1 MNNIYHR
8 SLRDQDPIPSR
19 DEILTLFQS
28 NTDQP
33 ILSFFSRE
41 QCLSL
46 KQPQLISKS
55 LETGVPIPKD
65 IQNSKDKSTECDLLT
80 QGIQKQYNSIP
91 FVQFNEELAVQQ
103 ISQGTGLNLQP
114 HQIKVAKHLL
124 HHRGLLAVHRTGS
137 GKTYTAI
144 LSLMLVKM
152 KYPNLRTVVFLPAA
166 LKSNF
171 IEQMI
176 KFGVSPLGIKYA
188 SPTLSDGRQ
197 KGLKTTETIVSL
209 QVEVY
214 SFEEYTAFYK
224 SSKVSPSFENTFIV
238 IDEAHR
244 LRSPIKWSKEKEIRE
259 GQLSFCMMLAAS
271 QAFRVLLLTATPFV
285 NVYTDVLNLF
295 AMVEGIS
302 PLPDAS
308 GIEKSS
314 LPDRSTFEAMTEDG
328 ESLIKYIKCKV
339 SFYYPEIKADND
351 DFPKQINMP
360 LVIFPMNPYYFE
372 KYSEIESKIARE
384 GNESFYRQLRLAE
397 IALDGEYSPK
407 IDWVVNFIVSE
418 AEKGRKS
425 VVFSNWIYAG
435 IHLIRRRL
443 DLLASTPQRDAAR
456 YVPIIG
462 EISTDDRKRFKDI
475 YNSGLAK
482 IMLIS
487 KAGSEGLDLTNTRN
501 VIILESNWNPSM
513 DFQIIGRAVRYKSH
527 STLPQEE
534 RTVRVWRLL
543 MRKPPSQDPSDLKSI
558 DEELYKLSYD
568 IKFPKS
574 IRLLSLLKKASIEE
588 NNCDSFDVESLQDMT
603 NQEKVYFKS
612 RPKEIYREIEYDY
625 IAPELSS
632 LVKPEEL
639 TDEQY
644 RKLAGTDVSPE
655 KMEEV
660 RQSLEQK
667 KEETEGLR
675 IVPTFLD
682 DEDWL

>member
-1 MNNIYHR
+1 MN
-8 SLRDQDPIPSR
+8 DIPSR
-19 DEILTLFQS
+19 DEILSLFQR
-28 NTDQP
+28 NANQP

-46 KQPQLISKS
+46 KQPEVISKS

-65 IQNSKDKSTECDLLT
+65 IQTSKDKPTECDLLT
-80 QGIQKQYNSIP
+80 QGIHKQYNSIP
-91 FVQFNEELAVQQ
+91 FVPFNEELSIQQ
-103 ISQGTGLNLQP
+103 IVQGTGLELQP
-114 HQIKVAKHLL
+114 HQIKVAKHLIY
-124 HHRGLLAVHRTGS
+124 HRGLLAVHRTGS

-188 SPTLSDGRQ
+188 SPTLSGT
-197 KGLKTTETIVSL
+197 KTTESIVSL
-209 QVEVY
+209 QIEVY

-224 SSKVSPSFENTFIV
+224 SSKVVPTFENTFIV

-244 LRSPIKWSKEKEIRE
+244 LRSPIKWTKENEIRE

-302 PLPDAS
+302 PLPAN
-308 GIEKSS
+308 I
-314 LPDRSTFEAMTEDG
+314 PDRSTFEAMAEDG
-328 ESLIKYIKCKV
+328 DSLVKYTKCKV
-339 SFYYPEIKADND
+339 SFYYPEIKADNE
-351 DFPKQINMP
+351 DFPKQVNMP

-372 KYSEIESKIARE
+372 KYTEIESKIARE

-527 STLPQEE
+527 STLPPEE

-543 MRKPPSQDPSDLKSI
+543 MRKPPSQDPTVLKSI
-558 DEELYKLSYD
+558 DDELYKLSYD

-603 NQEKVYFKS
+603 VQEKIYFKS
-612 RPKEIYREIEYDY
+612 RPKETYREIEYDY

-639 TDEQY
+639 TEEQY
-644 RKLAGTDVSPE
+644 NKLAGTDVSPE
-655 KMEEV
+655 QMEKV
-660 RQSLEQK
+660 RQFLEQK

-675 IVPTFLD
+675 IVPILLD
-682 DEDWL
+682 EEEWL